1 MNMSDFVEMSDTKTP
16 AAKPSGPVDCK
27 IGSLH
32 CVYNNAL
39 QHSEPCHCLYLLVA
53 IYWNSS
59 MYYL

>member
-16 AAKPSGPVDCK
+16 AAKPSGPVD
-27 IGSLH
+27 
-32 CVYNNAL
+32 AL